1 MSTHPLPREL
11 RSLLIARHFH
21 EPFPLAVVDEL
32 VDVLDHLQLPAGE
45 VLLRQGDPGDD
56 LYVVLTGCLAISIE
70 RPGTASALIDEIG
83 PGGVVGEMALLTGQP
98 RSATARAVETSD
110 LARLSRADFERL
122 AAGYPETLQAFL
134 HRVLPRLRRVQ
145 LVGVLTELFGE
156 LGPAAIRDLEA
167 ELDWVSVGSGARLFA
182 EGDAG
187 DDVYIVVNGRL
198 RVVAT
203 DTDGSRRV
211 LEEVGRGAAI
221 GELGLLTGEP
231 RAATVLAVRD
241 TDLLRLSK
249 AAFDRLADVHPRA
262 MLQIAR
268 SAAMRL
274 RQVARHGSRRQHR
287 PRSFA
292 LVPAHGDVE
301 LGRFAE
307 ALADALGRDGST
319 LRLAS
324 ATVDRLL
331 AKPGIAQAGED
342 TVIHEAVVAWLSS
355 QERETTYL
363 LLEADAEPTPWT
375 RRCLRQADRVLV
387 VGLAGRDP
395 APGAIEAALGTG
407 GVDARHELVLLHAEG
422 ARQPVDTAAWLA
434 ARHVQTHH
442 HVRLGN
448 TADLRR
454 LARRVSGRAT
464 GLVLGGGG
472 ARGFAHI
479 GALRAFAEAGMEF
492 DVVGGTSIGSVI
504 GGAAAAGLS
513 PEAMTELARAF
524 ASPRK
529 LLDRTLPVTSLM
541 AGRKVT
547 ALYRQVFGD
556 AAIEDLW
563 IPYFAISSGLS
574 RAQAVVHRQGPLW
587 AAVRASTAL
596 PAIFPPL
603 LAGDGEVL
611 VDGGVMNNMPLDVMR
626 AACEDG
632 LVVGVNPM
640 PTHDRLRPYRFG
652 PSLSGW
658 DALWGRLRLFGS
670 KVRAPSIL
678 GAVMRATE
686 INSANRMRQ
695 PAFRAQADLLV
706 EPPVGEF
713 PILAFSDYAPIIDIG
728 YRSTSAAIDA
738 WRQSGK
744 SWPV

>member
-1 MSTHPLPREL
+1 MSAYPLPHEL
-11 RSLLIARHFH
+11 RTLLVARHFH
-21 EPFPLAVVDEL
+21 EPFPPAVADEL
-32 VDVLDHLQLPAGE
+32 ADVLDHLRLAAGE
-45 VLLRQGDPGDD
+45 ILLRQGDAGDE
-56 LYVVLTGCLAISIE
+56 LYVVLTGCIAITID
-70 RPGTASALIDEIG
+70 RPGATSALVDEIG

-98 RSATARAVETSD
+98 RTATARATETCD
-110 LARLSRADFERL
+110 LARLRRVDFERL
-122 AAGYPETLQAFL
+122 AARYPEALQAFL
-134 HRVLPRLRRVQ
+134 HRILPRLRRVQ
-145 LVGVLTELFGE
+145 LVGVLTELFGD

-167 ELDWVSVGSGARLFA
+167 ELDWISVASGARLFA
-182 EGDAG
+182 EGDSG
-187 DDVYIVVNGRL
+187 DDVYIVVKGRL
-198 RVVAT
+198 RVVTT
-203 DTDGSRRV
+203 DTDGRDRV
-211 LEEVGRGAAI
+211 LEEVGRGAAV
-221 GELGLLTGEP
+221 GELALLTGEP

-241 TDLLRLSK
+241 SDLLRLSK

-268 SAAMRL
+268 AAAMRL
-274 RQVARHGSRRQHR
+274 RQVARQGGRRQHR

-292 LVPAHGDVE
+292 LVPAQREVD

-307 ALADALGRDGST
+307 ELAAALGRDGST

-387 VGLAGRDP
+387 VGRADGDP
-395 APGAIEAALGTG
+395 APGPIETGFAAGH
-407 GVDARHELVLLHAEG
+407 DNARHELVLLHADG
-422 ARQPVDTAAWLA
+422 ARPPSNTAAWLA
-434 ARHVQTHH
+434 PRRVEAHH
-442 HVRLGN
+442 HVRAGN
-448 TADLRR
+448 AADLRR

-479 GALRAFAEAGMEF
+479 GALRAFAEAGMEI
-492 DVVGGTSIGSVI
+492 DAVGGTSIGSVI
-504 GGAAAAGLS
+504 AGATAAGLS
-513 PEAMTELARAF
+513 TETMTELARAF
-524 ASPRK
+524 ATPRK

-556 AAIEDLW
+556 VAIEDLW
-563 IPYFAISSGLS
+563 TSYFAVSSGLS
-574 RAQAVVHRQGPLW
+574 RAQTVIHRQGALW

-603 LAGDGEVL
+603 LAADGEVL

-626 AACEDG
+626 VACEDG

-670 KVRAPSIL
+670 KVRSPSIL

-695 PAFRAQADLLV
+695 PAFRAQADLLI
-706 EPPVGEF
+706 EPPVGDF
-713 PILAFSDYAPIIDIG
+713 PILAFSEFAPIVDIG
-728 YRSTSAAIDA
+728 YRCASEAIEA
-738 WRQSGK
+738 WLRSGK
-744 SWPV
+744 SWPA